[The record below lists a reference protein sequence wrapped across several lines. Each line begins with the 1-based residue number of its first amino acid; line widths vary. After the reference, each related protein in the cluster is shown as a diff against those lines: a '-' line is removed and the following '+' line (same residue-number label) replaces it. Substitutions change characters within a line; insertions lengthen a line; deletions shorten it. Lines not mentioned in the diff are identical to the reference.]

1 MGVVYRAIQVRL
13 KRVVALKMVS
23 AGGYASPEVLARFLA
38 EAESIAR
45 LRHPN
50 VVQVYDRGEC
60 EGLPFY
66 SMEYFAAGS
75 LGQRIDGTPWAAFAA
90 ARVVEQVSRG
100 VAEAHRL
107 GIVHRDLKPANILL
121 GDDGTPKVADFGLAK
136 SLDSTS
142 DLTRTDRVL
151 GTPSYMA
158 PEQAE
163 GKAGLIGPAADI
175 YSLGAIFYEL
185 ITGRPPFKAATAL
198 ETLVQV
204 RTADPVAPSRLVP
217 GLARDAETIALK
229 SLHKDPSRRYATARE
244 LADDLRRFAAG
255 EMIVARRAGPL
266 ERGWHWARRHRT
278 VAALT
283 VALVLTLAGGL
294 AGVSWKWRDAVA
306 AGRKA
311 IAAESRTAEQLA
323 IAKRAR
329 EEADEAR
336 AGVVQS
342 RDRLRS
348 QAADLALERGLSLAE
363 RGEVAKGLHWM
374 LEGLRLAP
382 EEANDLRRVARV
394 NLATWS
400 RRLHAPRRVYVGGS
414 AEVRSIALDPDGR
427 RLFAADKRGIVRFWD
442 TATGAGVGPGLSH
455 PGLVRALA
463 VSPDGRS
470 LVAVGAEKVTR
481 IWRLE
486 GEPTSTSLPHP
497 APVVFAA
504 FAPDGRTLLTGCEDG
519 VARIWDVASVSLVK
533 EFVRGEVTRGGFVGP
548 DGQWR
553 LVQVRGPVASIRDGA
568 GGRHGNDLLHW
579 GDITALAIKDGGES
593 IVTSTSDR
601 MNRIWRS
608 SDLHLIEEFTATAV
622 SESMA
627 FTPDGR
633 ILVAGDT
640 RGTTLLRDA
649 SSGRSLGEPMI
660 QPAGVKS
667 YALGRDGL
675 VLFVGLGDGTI
686 WQWDL
691 APELM
696 IPRDEAETLADGVE
710 SLSPDARRPE
720 FDQAIYRPDDPVA
733 VIVGYPNHSGRL
745 WDMRSQ
751 RSVALRCGTKGG
763 VQAVTFSADG
773 RRVATGGV
781 NNVARVWDAETGRP
795 ITEPLRHMNYVRA
808 VAFSPDGS
816 TLATGGYDH
825 LVHFWDAFDRTA
837 KAGAAA
843 ARRYRL
849 RAGIRTGRPFPRRRD
864 LPIHAERAERPDL
877 GSRDEEADRTG
888 AHHPWDR
895 RELFDSWAEGV
906 GCGPRRTMRPGSGTR
921 RQGGRSG
928 RPSPSASRAWPGR
941 SPAMDRRS

>member
-1 MGVVYRAIQVRL
+1 M
-13 KRVVALKMVS
+13 
-23 AGGYASPEVLARFLA
+23 
-38 EAESIAR
+38 
-45 LRHPN
+45 
-50 VVQVYDRGEC
+50 QVYDRGEC
-60 EGLPFY
+60 EGLPFARWNT
-66 SMEYFAAGS
+66 SRAGS
-75 LGQRIDGTPWAAFAA
+75 LGQRIDGTPWAAFATA
-90 ARVVEQVSRG
+90 AGGRAGWRAA

-121 GDDGTPKVADFGLAK
+121 GDDGTPKVGDFGLAK

-142 DLTRTDRVL
+142 DLTRTGRVV

-175 YSLGAIFYEL
+175 YSLGTILYEL

-217 GLARDAETIALK
+217 SLARDAETIALK

-278 VAALT
+278 VAAFT

-323 IAKRAR
+323 IAKYAR

-374 LEGLRLAP
+374 LEGLRLVHRGSERPPPRRARESRDVEPSPARP
-382 EEANDLRRVARV
+382 EARLRRR
-394 NLATWS
+394 
-400 RRLHAPRRVYVGGS
+400 VGGS
-414 AEVRSIALDPDGR
+414 EVHRTGPRWPPFVRGR
-427 RLFAADKRGIVRFWD
+427 QARNRAILD

-553 LVQVRGPVASIRDGA
+553 FVQVRGPVASIRDGA

-751 RSVALRCGTKGG
+751 RSVGAPMRHEGWI
-763 VQAVTFSADG
+763 QAVTFSADG

-781 NNVARVWDAETGRP
+781 NNVGAGLGRGDRPPDHRAPPPYELCPRGRLQSRRLDPRHWRVRSSRP
-795 ITEPLRHMNYVRA
+795 LLGCVQ
-808 VAFSPDGS
+808 PDGES
-816 TLATGGYDH
+816 RRRCRKTISSSR
-825 LVHFWDAFDRTA
+825 WNSDRTA
-837 KAGAAA
+837 VPSPSG
-843 ARRYRL
+843 
-849 RAGIRTGRPFPRRRD
+849 PSDPRRTSRTSGSG
-864 LPIHAERAERPDL
+864 ISRR
-877 GSRDEEADRTG
+877 GSRS
-888 AHHPWDR
+888 DR
-895 RELFDSWAEGV
+895 RSSPVGPSRLFDSWAEGV